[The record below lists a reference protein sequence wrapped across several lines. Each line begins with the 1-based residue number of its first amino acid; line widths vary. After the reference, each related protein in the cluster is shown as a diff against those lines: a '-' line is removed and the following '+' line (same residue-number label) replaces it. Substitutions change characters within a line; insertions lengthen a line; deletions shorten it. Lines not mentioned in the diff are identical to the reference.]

1 MSKEIK
7 EIFAALEKELR
18 LHQVLYSERYA
29 EKRNNSDY
37 SVMVNFAHE
46 LITTELIFIEK
57 KLKKLKEKYL
67 PNLT

>member
-1 MSKEIK
+1 M
-7 EIFAALEKELR
+7 EKELR